1 MNTKTIIT
9 VLFAGCGLTMAQE
22 TTKGRIYIG
31 EAKDAPAWVWQV
43 PKAST
48 DTNQLAANASW
59 VQWVES
65 TWAQQR
71 ADAQKA
77 MLKAEAAHAQYVAD
91 PWNRML
97 RPEAGGPQLTRERGI
112 ILDYNPNTLFGV
124 ISGEDGQRWPF
135 RGIDWAGHRDDLKR
149 GLWVDFV
156 PEAETG
162 FAVFGY
168 SLGPFTAKHLE
179 LESAR

>member
-1 MNTKTIIT
+1 

-43 PKAST
+43 PKANT

-71 ADAQKA
+71 VDAQKA
-77 MLKAEAAHAQYVAD
+77 MLKAEAAHAQYAAD
-91 PWNRML
+91 PRNRML
-97 RPEAGGPQLTRERGI
+97 RPEAGGPQPARERGI
-112 ILDYNPNTLFGV
+112 VLEYNPNTLFGV
-124 ISGEDGQRWPF
+124 ISGEDGLRWPF
-135 RGIDWAGHRDDLKR
+135 RGIDWAGHREDLRR

>member
-9 VLFAGCGLTMAQE
+9 MLFAGCGLTMAQE

-31 EAKDAPAWVWQV
+31 ETKDAPAWVWQV

-48 DTNQLAANASW
+48 DTNQLTANASW
-59 VQWVES
+59 GSRVES
-65 TWAQQR
+65 AWAQQR

-77 MLKAEAAHAQYVAD
+77 MLKSEAAHSEYVSD
-91 PWNRML
+91 PRNRML

-112 ILDYNPNTLFGV
+112 ILDFNPNTLFGV

-135 RGIDWAGHRDDLKR
+135 RGTDWAGHREDPKR

-162 FAVFGY
+162 FALFVY

-179 LESAR
+179 LESTR

>member
-1 MNTKTIIT
+1 MKTKTIIT
-9 VLFAGCGLTMAQE
+9 VLCAGCGLTMAQE

-43 PKAST
+43 PKVST
-48 DTNQLAANASW
+48 DSNQLAANASW
-59 VQWVES
+59 GQWVES

-71 ADAQKA
+71 TDAKKA
-77 MLKAEAAHAQYVAD
+77 RLRDEAAHAQYVAE
-91 PWNRML
+91 PWNGML

>member
-22 TTKGRIYIG
+22 TAKGRIYIG

-59 VQWVES
+59 VHWVES

-77 MLKAEAAHAQYVAD
+77 MLKAEAAHAQFVAD
-91 PWNRML
+91 PDRKS
-97 RPEAGGPQLTRERGI
+97 TR
-112 ILDYNPNTLFGV
+112 LN
-124 ISGEDGQRWPF
+124 S
-135 RGIDWAGHRDDLKR
+135 
-149 GLWVDFV
+149 
-156 PEAETG
+156 
-162 FAVFGY
+162 
-168 SLGPFTAKHLE
+168 S
-179 LESAR
+179 

>member
-1 MNTKTIIT
+1 MNTKAIIAFS
-9 VLFAGCGLTMAQE
+9 LASCGLAMAQE

-31 EAKDAPAWVWQV
+31 AAKDAPAWVWKV
-43 PKAST
+43 PKASA

-59 VQWVES
+59 AKWVES
-65 TWAQQR
+65 AWAQQR
-71 ADAQKA
+71 AGAQQA
-77 MLKAEAAHAQYVAD
+77 MLKAEAAHAEYVAD

-112 ILDYNPNTLFGV
+112 ILDYNPNTLLGV
-124 ISGEDGQRWPF
+124 ISGEDGNRWPF
-135 RGIDWAGHRDDLKR
+135 LGTDWVEPRNDPKR

-162 FAVFGY
+162 YALFVY
-168 SLGPFTAKHLE
+168 SLGSFTAKHLE

>member
-1 MNTKTIIT
+1 
-9 VLFAGCGLTMAQE
+9 
-22 TTKGRIYIG
+22 
-31 EAKDAPAWVWQV
+31 
-43 PKAST
+43 
-48 DTNQLAANASW
+48 
-59 VQWVES
+59 
-65 TWAQQR
+65 
-71 ADAQKA
+71 

-112 ILDYNPNTLFGV
+112 ILDYNPNMLFGM

-135 RGIDWAGHRDDLKR
+135 RGVNWAGHRDDLRR

-168 SLGPFTAKHLE
+168 GLGPFTAKHLE